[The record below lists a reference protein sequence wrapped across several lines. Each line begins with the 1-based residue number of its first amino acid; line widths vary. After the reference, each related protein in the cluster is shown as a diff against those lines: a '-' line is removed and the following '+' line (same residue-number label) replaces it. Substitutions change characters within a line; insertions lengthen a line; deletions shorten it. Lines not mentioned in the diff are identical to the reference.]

1 MRGADEN
8 PHRFIV
14 QRHILDVSA
23 CTAGETLIFDSGNG
37 LANAELFHENC
48 L

>member
-1 MRGADEN
+1 MG
-8 PHRFIV
+8 
-14 QRHILDVSA
+14 A